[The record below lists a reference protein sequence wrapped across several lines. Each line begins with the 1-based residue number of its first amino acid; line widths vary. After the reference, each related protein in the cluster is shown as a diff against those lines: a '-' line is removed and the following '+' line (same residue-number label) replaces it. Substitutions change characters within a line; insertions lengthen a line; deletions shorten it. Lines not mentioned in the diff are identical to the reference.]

1 MSDIKSM
8 TVSTVISSISSGEM
22 KVNDLATLYGKTDR
36 TIQKYIKS
44 LGYVW
49 NPKER
54 QYSPTGDSYSNDNDS
69 KLFTDIVESYSVVD
83 NKKPTK
89 TVNSTVDNKKST
101 NNSNG
106 RVNSTV
112 ENEKPI
118 NNSNARLNNT
128 VDSTKVK
135 NTVDSIDRILFGKS
149 IESQRVQRAYYI
161 DRDIASIID
170 TVDNKQKSN
179 LVNECLRRVFEEKGL
194 L

>member
-1 MSDIKSM
+1 MNDIKSM

-22 KVNDLATLYGKTDR
+22 KVKDLATLYGKTDR

-54 QYSPTGDSYSNDNDS
+54 KYSPTGDSYSNDNDS

-89 TVNSTVDNKKST
+89 TVNSTVGNKKPT
-101 NNSNG
+101 D
-106 RVNSTV
+106 
-112 ENEKPI
+112 
-118 NNSNARLNNT
+118 NSNARTNST
-128 VDSTKVK
+128 VDSTKIK

>member
-1 MSDIKSM
+1 MNDIKGM
-8 TVSTVISSISSGEM
+8 TVSTIISSISSGEI
-22 KVNDLATLYGKTDR
+22 KVKDLATLYGKTDR

-49 NPKER
+49 SAKER
-54 QYSPTGDSYSNDNDS
+54 KYLPTGESYSNDNDS

-89 TVNSTVDNKKST
+89 TVNSTVGNKNPT
-101 NNSNG
+101 NNSN
-106 RVNSTV
+106 V
-112 ENEKPI
+112 
-118 NNSNARLNNT
+118 RLNNT

-179 LVNECLRRVFEEKGL
+179 LVNECLRRVFKEKGL

>member
-1 MSDIKSM
+1 MNDIKSM
-8 TVSTVISSISSGEM
+8 TVSTVISSISSGEI
-22 KVNDLATLYGKTDR
+22 KVKDLATLYGKTDR

-54 QYSPTGDSYSNDNDS
+54 QYSPTGDTYSNDNDS

-83 NKKPTK
+83 NKK
-89 TVNSTVDNKKST
+89 ST
-101 NNSNG
+101 NNSNA
-106 RVNSTV
+106 RINSTV
-112 ENEKPI
+112 EHKKDT
-118 NNSNARLNNT
+118 NNSNARLNST
-128 VDSTKVK
+128 VDNTKVK